1 MSPAVQAKFLRVLQ
15 EREFQRLG
23 GSKTLKADARV
34 IAATNRDP
42 KTAMERGQ
50 FREDLYYR
58 LSVFEIALPPLRD
71 RRDDI
76 LLLVESFLADLAK
89 NIGRPAAGVSEDAKD
104 RLLAYAWP
112 GNVRE
117 LRNAIERAVILC
129 EGGLISSEHLPIA
142 IGQTRTPP
150 PPVAVTTAA
159 VPAGTIPASA
169 STPGGLKLDDLERD
183 LLNKAMAQ
191 ARNNKSQ
198 AAKLLGVPRGQFY
211 SLLKKHGLTDAKR

>member
-1 MSPAVQAKFLRVLQ
+1 
-15 EREFQRLG
+15 
-23 GSKTLKADARV
+23 
-34 IAATNRDP
+34 
-42 KTAMERGQ
+42 
-50 FREDLYYR
+50 
-58 LSVFEIALPPLRD
+58 
-71 RRDDI
+71 
-76 LLLVESFLADLAK
+76 
-89 NIGRPAAGVSEDAKD
+89 VSEDAKD

-142 IGQTRTPP
+142 IGQMRTPP
-150 PPVAVTTAA
+150 PAVAASGAA
-159 VPAGTIPASA
+159 LAPASDAPAGASA
-169 STPGGLKLDDLERD
+169 PGGLKLDDLERD
-183 LLNKAMAQ
+183 LLHKAMAQ

>member
-1 MSPAVQAKFLRVLQ
+1 
-15 EREFQRLG
+15 
-23 GSKTLKADARV
+23 
-34 IAATNRDP
+34 
-42 KTAMERGQ
+42 
-50 FREDLYYR
+50 
-58 LSVFEIALPPLRD
+58 
-71 RRDDI
+71 
-76 LLLVESFLADLAK
+76 
-89 NIGRPAAGVSEDAKD
+89 
-104 RLLAYAWP
+104 
-112 GNVRE
+112 VRE

-142 IGQTRTPP
+142 VGQMRASTPV
-150 PPVAVTTAA
+150 VAASAPAATAA
-159 VPAGTIPASA
+159 GNGSPAE